1 MKTKRRQSIYLNG
14 FRVTARSRPPPARV
28 AAHRVLPLATAP
40 PRLRPPAR
48 RSVDRSPYPAA
59 APTVPAPGAGP
70 WRPETRA
77 TRRTTAPGPRAAPA
91 RREVAR
97 GASGLRR
104 SAAGAGGPSGD
115 VSVGTWRAARDA
127 SPVGIATTALVEPLV
142 GADSGASGGGLPQA
156 ESPANSR
163 RPRHRARREHITRRR
178 SRDGRMA
185 ADLSGDGVEMGSGL
199 VLSEQTATVGDPRRT
214 DPADEAVMGARLERS
229 RCG

>member
-1 MKTKRRQSIYLNG
+1 MASASQRGLGLLPRELLRIEC
-14 FRVTARSRPPPARV
+14 FRSRPHRLVFVHQRV
-28 AAHRVLPLATAP
+28 GQWID
-40 PRLRPPAR
+40 PRTRLLRPLFQRLEPDRGVR
-48 RSVDRSPYPAA
+48 RLAQLGEPLL
-59 APTVPAPGAGP
+59 PGLA
-70 WRPETRA
+70 
-77 TRRTTAPGPRAAPA
+77 
-91 RREVAR
+91 
-97 GASGLRR
+97 LRR

>member
-1 MKTKRRQSIYLNG
+1 MASASQRGLGLLPRELLRIEC
-14 FRVTARSRPPPARV
+14 FRSRPHCLVFVHQRV
-28 AAHRVLPLATAP
+28 GKWID
-40 PRLRPPAR
+40 PRTRLLRPLFQRLEPDRGVR
-48 RSVDRSPYPAA
+48 RLAQLGEPLL
-59 APTVPAPGAGP
+59 PGLALRLLGGGRRVG
-70 WRPETRA
+70 WRGVRGDGG
-77 TRRTTAPGPRAAPA
+77 RRWSS
-91 RREVAR
+91 

-127 SPVGIATTALVEPLV
+127 APVGIATTALAEPLV

-199 VLSEQTATVGDPRRT
+199 VLVWADSDRR
-214 DPADEAVMGARLERS
+214 
-229 RCG
+229 